1 MMSHAMRPR
10 NRGWWNRAF
19 PWTAGS
25 SLQTDHDCGGRAPKR
40 RLHVVILVRSFGF
53 PNGMANTNRARL
65 LGRALTGHD
74 VGVTVLCS
82 RVSEKPG
89 SVHNTRVRGV
99 TDGISFRYTAGTT
112 VRPDSF
118 IWRRIREAQGYVGAL
133 LALANLKAAGKLDCV
148 YLWSGAMSW
157 QAGPWLLVRYL
168 NTLRVPVIVEL
179 NERPWEV
186 PARPRVLAKRLSFLD
201 GVSGVV
207 AISTW
212 LAEWAEGEARR
223 LRRQVRILDLPIVV
237 DVAES
242 TPSDRPPPDQ
252 ALVYAASPGYDAA
265 LAFILAAMQEVWR
278 RHPECK
284 LTVTGGDR
292 SPSREAADSMQEDAD
307 PGDERVIRVGYVD
320 RDALLHLFA
329 QASAL
334 LIPLFD
340 DDRSRARFP
349 SKIGEYLAAARPIV
363 TTRVGEIERFFQD
376 GENAFVA
383 NPGDATAYAQKII
396 EVLDDPAAATAVGR
410 AGLTVAMS
418 SFDYSLHGAKLRTFV
433 ESLSESRQ

>member
-1 MMSHAMRPR
+1 
-10 NRGWWNRAF
+10 
-19 PWTAGS
+19 
-25 SLQTDHDCGGRAPKR
+25 
-40 RLHVVILVRSFGF
+40 VILVRSFGF
-53 PNGMANTNRARL
+53 PHGMANTNRVRL
-65 LGRALTGHD
+65 LGRALAQRD
-74 VGVTVLCS
+74 VEVTVLCS

-89 SVHNTRVRGV
+89 SVRNTRVRGV
-99 TDGISFRYTAGTT
+99 ADGISFRYTAGTT

-118 IWRRIREAQGYVGAL
+118 IWRRIREARGYVGTL
-133 LALANLKAAGKLDCV
+133 LALAHLKAASKLDCV

-157 QAGPWLLVRYL
+157 QVGPWLLVRYL

-179 NERPWEV
+179 NERPWAP
-186 PARPRVLAKRLSFLD
+186 PAWPRVIAKRLSFLD

-207 AISTW
+207 AISSW
-212 LAEWAEGEARR
+212 LAEWAAGEARR
-223 LRRQVRILDLPIVV
+223 LGRQVSILNLPIVV

-242 TPSDRPPPDQ
+242 APSDGPHADQ
-252 ALVYAASPGYDAA
+252 TLVYAASPGYDAA
-265 LAFILAAMQEVWR
+265 LAFILTAMQEVWR

-284 LTVTGGDR
+284 LIVTGGDR
-292 SPSREAADSMQEDAD
+292 APSRVPADSTRDD
-307 PGDERVIRVGYVD
+307 PGPSDERVIRVGYVD
-320 RDALLHLFA
+320 RDSLLHLFA

-349 SKIGEYLAAARPIV
+349 SKIGEYLAAARPVV
-363 TTRVGEIERFFQD
+363 TTRVGEIERFLQD
-376 GENAFVA
+376 GETAYVA
-383 NPGDATAYAQKII
+383 NPGAAAEYAHKII

-418 SFDYSLHGAKLRTFV
+418 TFHYSLYGAKLRKFV